1 MIAIIV
7 KYFLDSQKLR
17 FSKKSQAA
25 GFGEWITIA
34 ISLAAGF
41 AFALLVWK
49 YAFKK

>member
-1 MIAIIV
+1 MITIFI
-7 KYFLDSQKLR
+7 KYFLVLPKLKL
-17 FSKKSQAA
+17 SKKSQAP

-41 AFALLVWK
+41 VFALLVWK